1 MTHPDNISECNDSI
15 SEESLPRGFRFS
27 GTACGLKA
35 SGKKDMSL
43 LVADQPVV
51 ASGVYTQN
59 QIVAAPV
66 LNCRSKT
73 PSASIRAVVANSGNA
88 NACTGQQGDQDASEM
103 CTILSE
109 KLDCLPE
116 QILVMSTGVIGVH
129 LNMSKV
135 QEGIQDAFAM
145 LDDSPE
151 SFLMAA
157 DAICTTDQSRKVAAR
172 SIQCSNGTIRIAGM
186 AKGAGMIAPNMATML
201 SVIFTDAKLSPEQ
214 AQSML
219 KIACDT
225 SFNRISVDGHTS
237 TNDTVLLLASGAC
250 DVELDEPLANDFQ
263 QELNQLLRQLAK
275 LIVLDG
281 EGAKHIMA
289 IEVVGAVNDDQA
301 FEIAKTVAA
310 SPLVKTAITGGDPN
324 WGRIVSAAGYAHAK
338 MDPTNT
344 ALTICGET
352 IYRDGTPVKFNAG
365 ELSGKM
371 KSNREVSILLQV
383 GLGEGKA
390 NYWSSD
396 LTTAYVEFNSEYT
409 T

>member
-1 MTHPDNISECNDSI
+1 
-15 SEESLPRGFRFS
+15 
-27 GTACGLKA
+27 
-35 SGKKDMSL
+35 
-43 LVADQPVV
+43 
-51 ASGVYTQN
+51 
-59 QIVAAPV
+59 
-66 LNCRSKT
+66 
-73 PSASIRAVVANSGNA
+73 
-88 NACTGQQGDQDASEM
+88 
-103 CTILSE
+103 
-109 KLDCLPE
+109 
-116 QILVMSTGVIGVH
+116 
-129 LNMSKV
+129 
-135 QEGIQDAFAM
+135 
-145 LDDSPE
+145 
-151 SFLMAA
+151 
-157 DAICTTDQSRKVAAR
+157 
-172 SIQCSNGTIRIAGM
+172 
-186 AKGAGMIAPNMATML
+186 
-201 SVIFTDAKLSPEQ
+201 
-214 AQSML
+214 ML

-250 DVELDEPLANDFQ
+250 DVELDESLANDFQ
-263 QELNQLLRQLAK
+263 EELNRLLRQLAK

-324 WGRIVSAAGYAHAK
+324 WGRIVSAAGYANAK
-338 MDPTNT
+338 IDPTTT

-383 GLGEGKA
+383 GQGEGKA